1 MRGGN
6 AGRSGEWGA
15 CEWLGWDA
23 SSPAV
28 QRIKAPS
35 LALKYAKADAD
46 GVTVRR
52 VKLGPRVRSVVI
64 SNSYGGQ
71 IGRHNRQ
78 LNDFRYRI
86 VQPRVSVAAM
96 LAANPALQRA
106 LARLVANPDSAI
118 ANYAFRQRLS
128 APVGPTGGVR
138 FTGMPSPSGARVSVH
153 LDDRGEVVVDRAR
166 GLQIG
171 NWNTQRNQFAYQVSR
186 PELGLGSVLRDRP
199 DLARLLAMAVKY
211 PGNGAVRR
219 SFTSQLA
226 DSYGRSSSLVRH
238 LRGGHRSGVLGVRDV
253 AGFQLGS
260 AASRVDKASL
270 HVDRLVLTGWAG
282 PAVKKIQR
290 AVPPR
295 AARVDGTRGRL
306 TPRPGPI
313 PRAYPPRAAPADD
326 RTDLSRRVTRA
337 APPSRAHRNGPASGP
352 GISGR

>member
-1 MRGGN
+1 MAHDGVMRGGN

-35 LALKYAKADAD
+35 VALKYAKADAD

-52 VKLGPRVRSVVI
+52 VTLGPRVRSVVI

-71 IGRHNRQ
+71 IGHHNRQ
-78 LNDFRYRI
+78 LNDFRYRM

-118 ANYAFRQRLS
+118 ANFAFRQRLS

-199 DLARLLAMAVKY
+199 DLARLLAMRYDGRLRASSRTVTGG
-211 PGNGAVRR
+211 PAR
-219 SFTSQLA
+219 SCAICTA
-226 DSYGRSSSLVRH
+226 ATARARWA
-238 LRGGHRSGVLGVRDV
+238 SGVRPAFSWGRPP
-253 AGFQLGS
+253 AGWIRP
-260 AASRVDKASL
+260 AST
-270 HVDRLVLTGWAG
+270 LTG
-282 PAVKKIQR
+282 
-290 AVPPR
+290 
-295 AARVDGTRGRL
+295 
-306 TPRPGPI
+306 
-313 PRAYPPRAAPADD
+313 
-326 RTDLSRRVTRA
+326 
-337 APPSRAHRNGPASGP
+337 
-352 GISGR
+352 

>member
-28 QRIKAPS
+28 QRITAPS

-96 LAANPALQRA
+96 LAASPALQRA

-171 NWNTQRNQFAYQVSR
+171 NWNTQREPVRLPGQPARTWPGLR
-186 PELGLGSVLRDRP
+186 PARP
-199 DLARLLAMAVKY
+199 
-211 PGNGAVRR
+211 
-219 SFTSQLA
+219 
-226 DSYGRSSSLVRH
+226 
-238 LRGGHRSGVLGVRDV
+238 
-253 AGFQLGS
+253 
-260 AASRVDKASL
+260 
-270 HVDRLVLTGWAG
+270 
-282 PAVKKIQR
+282 
-290 AVPPR
+290 
-295 AARVDGTRGRL
+295 
-306 TPRPGPI
+306 PRPGPVAGHGREV
-313 PRAYPPRAAPADD
+313 PRQRGGTTIVYEPARGQLRAVQLARAPSARRPPLGRAG
-326 RTDLSRRVTRA
+326 RQGCGRLSAGVGRQ
-337 APPSRAHRNGPASGP
+337 P
-352 GISGR
+352 GG